1 MVRSSVGVRR
11 AMRSFSSCMPSP
23 VTALTVTKR
32 SSDGGMRQLF
42 PVSTASEMIFR
53 NRPPDRRKKIAF
65 VEDDQIGDL
74 LFGEEIDHLFFRS
87 GQSQSA
93 VDDENSHIG
102 TVENLFCFADSQFA
116 QSPLVIDSRCV
127 DNLYRTHRKEFHGF
141 HNGIGG
147 CPLYFG
153 DYGEILL
160 VTLLTT
166 LDFPALR
173 LSKKPIWTRSPD
185 GVLFKLMKYHLTVS
199 VF

>member
-1 MVRSSVGVRR
+1 
-11 AMRSFSSCMPSP
+11 MPSP

-42 PVSTASEMIFR
+42 SGFNGVGDDFPHAGRIAG
-53 NRPPDRRKKIAF
+53 KKIAF

-102 TVENLFCFADSQFA
+102 AVENLFCFADSQFA

-147 CPLYFG
+147 RPLYFG
-153 DYGEILL
+153 DYGEIL
-160 VTLLTT
+160 T
-166 LDFPALR
+166 
-173 LSKKPIWTRSPD
+173 
-185 GVLFKLMKYHLTVS
+185 GHS
-199 VF
+199 VDDA

>member
-1 MVRSSVGVRR
+1 
-11 AMRSFSSCMPSP
+11 MPSP

-32 SSDGGMRQLF
+32 SSDERRCGSSFPGFDGVGDDFPHAGRIAGEKESLF
-42 PVSTASEMIFR
+42 L
-53 NRPPDRRKKIAF
+53 
-65 VEDDQIGDL
+65 EDDQIGDL

-116 QSPLVIDSRCV
+116 QSPLVIDSRRV

-147 CPLYFG
+147 RPLYFG
-153 DYGEILL
+153 DHGEIL
-160 VTLLTT
+160 T
-166 LDFPALR
+166 
-173 LSKKPIWTRSPD
+173 
-185 GVLFKLMKYHLTVS
+185 GHS
-199 VF
+199 VDDA